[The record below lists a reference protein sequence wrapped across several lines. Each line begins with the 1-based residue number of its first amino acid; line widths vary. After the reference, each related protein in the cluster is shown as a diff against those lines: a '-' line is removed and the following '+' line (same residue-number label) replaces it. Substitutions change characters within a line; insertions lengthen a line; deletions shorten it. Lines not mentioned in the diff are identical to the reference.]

1 MIFYRHERFIN
12 LLKVAIGNSMKSVMS
27 IVKTLSAIKTRKNR
41 IIGAFGCIK
50 SDTFLKMARNKIH
63 VIEIAEY
70 NGQDEEDIRTHTHP
84 HQGTVGNT
92 TCKSPL
98 RKKYIVFE
106 VRASQSAS
114 Q

>member
-27 IVKTLSAIKTRKNR
+27 IVKTLSAITTRKNS
-41 IIGAFGCIK
+41 IIGAFECIK

>member
-50 SDTFLKMARNKIH
+50 SDTFLKMARNNIH

-70 NGQDEEDIRTHTHP
+70 NGQDKEE
-84 HQGTVGNT
+84 NT
-92 TCKSPL
+92 LLVKKEETRADFTLKSSTFCF
-98 RKKYIVFE
+98 YTE
-106 VRASQSAS
+106 SH
-114 Q
+114 